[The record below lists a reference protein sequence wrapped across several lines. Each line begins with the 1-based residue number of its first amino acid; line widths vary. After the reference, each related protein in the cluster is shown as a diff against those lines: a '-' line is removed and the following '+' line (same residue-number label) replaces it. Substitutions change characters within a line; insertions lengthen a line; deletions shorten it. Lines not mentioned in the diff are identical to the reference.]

1 MIGVDP
7 RPLTLRQLLWMAEGA
22 QRERWAR
29 ASAAMSVLANCHR
42 DPKKGKAYTPADFDP
57 YAKHKP
63 SGKTIIDKNSI
74 HLLRQAIT
82 GQ

>member
-7 RPLTLRQLLWMAEGA
+7 RPFTLRQLLWMTDGA

-42 DPKKGKAYTPADFDP
+42 DPHRGKVFKPADFDP
-57 YAKHKP
+57 YARHKQ
-63 SGKTIIDKNSI
+63 SGKIVIDKNSI
-74 HLLRQAIT
+74 HLLRQAIA

>member
-7 RPLTLRQLLWMAEGA
+7 RPFTLRQLLWMTDGA

-42 DPKKGKAYTPADFDP
+42 DPHRSKVFTPMDFDP
-57 YAKHKP
+57 YAK
-63 SGKTIIDKNSI
+63 SGRRRVKLDRASV
-74 HLLRQAIT
+74 
-82 GQ
+82 GQLKEAMGI